1 LFIRDLPQFIIPS
14 AQDRGYRGQPG
25 LIQPKGIA
33 VLSRKIGQ
41 PIRRILTHRRAAG
54 LSPQHTTH
62 YIVAKQE
69 ILMPEATNAMPVSIR
84 VPADV
89 VETLDKVAAVL
100 ERPRSWVILR
110 AIRQYLADEGQE
122 VLDVQEGIEELD
134 RGEGIPLDEVL
145 AEMDEI
151 IAKAG
156 AKRAAG

>member
-1 LFIRDLPQFIIPS
+1 M
-14 AQDRGYRGQPG
+14 Y
-25 LIQPKGIA
+25 
-33 VLSRKIGQ
+33 
-41 PIRRILTHRRAAG
+41 
-54 LSPQHTTH
+54 
-62 YIVAKQE
+62 YIVADGSEQE
-69 ILMPEATNAMPVSIR
+69 VPMPEGTNAMPVSIR

-122 VLDVQEGIEELD
+122 VLDVQEGIEELE
-134 RGEGIPLDEVL
+134 RGEGIPIEDVL

-151 IAKAG
+151 IAKAE